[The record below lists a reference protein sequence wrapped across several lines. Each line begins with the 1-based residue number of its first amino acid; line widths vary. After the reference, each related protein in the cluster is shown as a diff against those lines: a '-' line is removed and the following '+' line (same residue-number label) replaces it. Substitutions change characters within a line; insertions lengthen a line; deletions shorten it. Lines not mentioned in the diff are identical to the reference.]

1 MDCNNVANLDYETLK
16 ERVILATWNSY
27 HDKIEPYKEQVYPI
41 EKRMVLSVFDRNW
54 MEHIDAMRKLRD
66 GISLR
71 SYAQGNPLQ
80 AYIEDGFEMFESMV
94 VSISR
99 EVVQFC
105 LNVQVRFE
113 DEPNQAQPVTTNQ
126 PAQAPRPQPAPLA
139 QPVPAPAQTQT
150 IKPSKISSKKRKKKK
165 RK

>member
-1 MDCNNVANLDYETLK
+1 
-16 ERVILATWNSY
+16 
-27 HDKIEPYKEQVYPI
+27 
-41 EKRMVLSVFDRNW
+41 MVLSVFDRNW
-54 MEHIDAMRKLRD
+54 MEHIDAMSKLRD

-80 AYIEDGFEMFESMV
+80 AYIEEGFEMFESMV

-113 DEPNQAQPVTTNQ
+113 DDPNEEVRQPETAQPVIKPVQQT
-126 PAQAPRPQPAPLA
+126 APVSQPQPK
-139 QPVPAPAQTQT
+139 PVETQT
-150 IKPSKISSKKRKKKK
+150 VKPSKISSKKRKKRK